1 MMKTLSLP
9 SFAAYNHVPD
19 DALFSGSHC
28 ASAARLAE
36 DSIVRML
43 ATKADLLAISE
54 AERNGILDAVG
65 FLPRNLC
72 RESFDPGGRPRF
84 PMV

>member
-1 MMKTLSLP
+1 M
-9 SFAAYNHVPD
+9 
-19 DALFSGSHC
+19 
-28 ASAARLAE
+28 
-36 DSIVRML
+36 RML
-43 ATKADLLAISE
+43 ARKADLLAISE
-54 AERNGILDAVG
+54 AEPNGILGAVG